1 MFDIIKYYWRWLATV
16 FCFFIF
22 GVGGVLL
29 PIIALPILYCVPAT
43 ALIREERAHAVI
55 HHTFR
60 FYIAMMKHLGVLSY
74 DIEGESKLKNA
85 QLILA
90 NHPSLIDVVFLI
102 ALVPNA
108 NCVVKGRLAKN
119 VFTRGSIRTAG
130 YIINDN
136 NEHVIEMAA
145 DAFLKGHALIV
156 FPEGTRSTPEEKL
169 TLKRGAANIAI
180 RAKAEI
186 TTVLIECKPATLTKS
201 DPWYK
206 IPKTKAHFKIQVKDK
221 IDVRSYLAEG
231 PPSVAA
237 RKLTADLTDYFN
249 TELILN
255 D

>member
-1 MFDIIKYYWRWLATV
+1 MLDIFKYYWRWLATA
-16 FCFFIF
+16 FSFFIF
-22 GVGGVLL
+22 GIGGILL
-29 PIIALPILYCVPAT
+29 PIIALPILYCLPAT
-43 ALIREERAHAVI
+43 ALEREAKAQALI

-60 FYIAMMKHLGVLSY
+60 FYIQMMERMGVLSY
-74 DIEGESKLKNA
+74 ELEGQEKLEYA

-119 VFTRGSIRTAG
+119 VFTRGPIRTAG

-136 NEHVIEMAA
+136 NEHVIGMAKE
-145 DAFLKGHALIV
+145 AFNKGHALIV
-156 FPEGTRSTPEEKL
+156 FPEGTRSTPDKKL

-186 TTVLIECKPATLTKS
+186 TTVLIECKPSTLTKN
-201 DPWYK
+201 DRWYQ

-221 IDVRSYLAEG
+221 IEVQSYLAKDT
-231 PPSVAA
+231 PSVAA
-237 RKLTADLTDYFN
+237 RKLTTDLTDYFN
-249 TELILN
+249 KELMLN